1 MGVIMAEK
9 KRSPTSDSKILYK
22 HATRIFDKRNK
33 LAENKAQHLS
43 HQVDRFRQKIKE
55 QENDKRS

>member
-1 MGVIMAEK
+1 MGVTMTEK

-33 LAENKAQHLS
+33 LAENKAQHLN
-43 HQVDRFRQKIKE
+43 HKVNRFRQKIKE
-55 QENDKRS
+55 QENGR

>member
-1 MGVIMAEK
+1 MAEK

-33 LAENKAQHLS
+33 LAENKAQHLN

-55 QENDKRS
+55 QENGR

>member
-1 MGVIMAEK
+1 MGVTMAEK

-33 LAENKAQHLS
+33 IAENKSQHLN

>member
-33 LAENKAQHLS
+33 LAENKSQHLCN
-43 HQVDRFRQKIKE
+43 QFDRFRQKIKD
-55 QENDKRS
+55 Q

>member
-1 MGVIMAEK
+1 MTEK

-22 HATRIFDKRNK
+22 YATRIFDKRNK
-33 LAENKAQHLS
+33 LAENKSQHLN

>member
-1 MGVIMAEK
+1 MAEK
-9 KRSPTSDSKILYK
+9 KRSPSSDSKILYK

-33 LAENKAQHLS
+33 LAENKSQNLN
-43 HQVDRFRQKIKE
+43 HQVDVFRQKIKE

>member
-1 MGVIMAEK
+1 MTEK
-9 KRSPTSDSKILYK
+9 KRSPTSDYKILYK

-33 LAENKAQHLS
+33 LAENKSQHLS

>member
-1 MGVIMAEK
+1 MSEK
-9 KRSPTSDSKILYK
+9 KRSPLSDSKILYK

-33 LAENKAQHLS
+33 LAENKSQHLN

-55 QENDKRS
+55 QENEDRYRK